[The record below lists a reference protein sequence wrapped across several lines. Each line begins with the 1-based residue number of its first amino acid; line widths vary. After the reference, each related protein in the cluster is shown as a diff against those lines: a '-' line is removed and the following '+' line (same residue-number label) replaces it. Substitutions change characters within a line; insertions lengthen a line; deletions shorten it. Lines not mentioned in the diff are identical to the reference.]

1 MGIKQKINI
10 LFKIKTYINFYTKN
24 YIHNCKKFILGH
36 YFTIFLKKFIN
47 NFLYGFLIKP
57 YKLYCFIKS
66 YYLHFCIFFFKN
78 NLMFQLTTLSDIC
91 VIDYPQRLKNRF
103 FIKYVLLSTCFN
115 IRIFLCLFVS
125 NFIPLISITRFYSSS
140 NWLEREIW
148 DMFGIKFLLHNDLR
162 RILNDYGFHG
172 YPLRKDFPLIGYIE
186 LRYDDLLQAVC
197 IELVEI
203 AQSFRFFKFEN
214 PWLNW
219 R

>member
-1 MGIKQKINI
+1 MRINKSDSI
-10 LFKIKTYINFYTKN
+10 LNIKTNIFFYS
-24 YIHNCKKFILGH
+24 KKYVYNNRKFLVGH
-36 YFTIFLKKFIN
+36 YMAILLKNFIN

-57 YKLYCFIKS
+57 YKLYGFIKS
-66 YYLHFCIFFFKN
+66 HLLHLCLYFLKN
-78 NLMFQLTTLSDIC
+78 SLMFQFTTLSDIC
-91 VIDYPQRLKNRF
+91 VVDYPQRFNHRF
-103 FIKYVLLSTCFN
+103 MVTYVLLSTLLN
-115 IRIFLCLFVS
+115 IRFFLCLFINSFVP
-125 NFIPLISITRFYSSS
+125 IISIGRFFSSS

-148 DMFGIKFLLHNDLR
+148 DMFGIKFLLHKDLR

-186 LRYDDLLQAVC
+186 LRYDDLLQSVC

-203 AQSFRFFKFEN
+203 TQSFRFFRFEN